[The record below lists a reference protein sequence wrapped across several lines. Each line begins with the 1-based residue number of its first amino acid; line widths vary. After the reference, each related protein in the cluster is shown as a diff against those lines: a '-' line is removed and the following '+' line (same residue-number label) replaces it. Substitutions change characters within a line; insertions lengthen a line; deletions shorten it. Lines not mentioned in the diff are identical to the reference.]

1 MSFSSFSSNNTSIQ
15 ELDSLK
21 VAVMYFLQ
29 ADNEDSLKLSLQ
41 ELKKIVEGLE
51 FSELKE
57 LKKIKAAKNKKITS
71 TDELFSFYLQAY
83 DPKLLEI
90 ERTKS
95 KLLSL
100 ILLLISSA
108 SFVYLVYYTDKKSRE
123 KSSSKIIAA
132 KKITETEI
140 DLKNKISE
148 KLHDDIG
155 GSLAALKMRL
165 SLLNDPNYYKSLKSE
180 INNLELIYNQVRDL
194 SHDLNSEPK
203 FTSSFYEKL
212 DISVHKMTEGFSSKS
227 VNIFP
232 KEQINNI
239 TDKNLQ
245 ASILSTSKELI
256 TNIIKHAEADI
267 ISVDIAAHKDE
278 LIITVFDNGIGFNPI
293 KKSEKLGF
301 SQIKSR
307 TLLYDGEF
315 EIDSNKNNG
324 TTITT
329 TFKLMN

>member
-1 MSFSSFSSNNTSIQ
+1 MVLGNKLHEELQNQNLSKTKTLNSN
-15 ELDSLK
+15 
-21 VAVMYFLQ
+21 
-29 ADNEDSLKLSLQ
+29 
-41 ELKKIVEGLE
+41 
-51 FSELKE
+51 
-57 LKKIKAAKNKKITS
+57 
-71 TDELFSFYLQAY
+71 
-83 DPKLLEI
+83 LEI
-90 ERTKS
+90 EKTKS

-100 ILLLISSA
+100 ILLLVSSV

-140 DLKNKISE
+140 DIKNKISE

-165 SLLNDPNYYKSLKSE
+165 SQLNDPNYYQSLKSE
-180 INNLELIYNQVRDL
+180 INNLELIYNQIRDL

-203 FTSSFYEKL
+203 LTSSFYEKI
-212 DISVHKMTEGFSSKS
+212 DISVHKMAKGFSSKS

-245 ASILSTSKELI
+245 TSILSTSKELI

-278 LIITVFDNGIGFNPI
+278 LIITVFDNGIGFDPI

-324 TTITT
+324 TTITAS
-329 TFKLMN
+329 FKLMN